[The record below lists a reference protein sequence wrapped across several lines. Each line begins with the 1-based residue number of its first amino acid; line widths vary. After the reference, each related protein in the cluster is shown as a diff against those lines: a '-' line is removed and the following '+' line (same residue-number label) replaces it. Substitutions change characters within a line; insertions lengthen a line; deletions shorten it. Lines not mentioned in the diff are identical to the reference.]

1 MFAVALL
8 TNAYAQNQLTLNNK
22 AYADGQHL
30 VSVFVDGNK
39 RVMATSAGTVGGA
52 LEQLK
57 VQTDKGDVIEPA
69 PATVI
74 DQPIFNVN
82 IYRALPATIFDD
94 GKKVQVLTGYR
105 SARQIVAA
113 AGLASYPEDVI
124 SLDRVD
130 DFGSGGTIGRQVTI
144 KRAKPVQVV
153 IAGQVYN
160 FRTQKNT
167 VGELFSEKGL
177 QVTASDVL
185 SSTLDSPISAGERIV
200 VNRLSQTIV
209 QSKETI
215 AMPVTYEYDANQP
228 LGYSAVRQAG
238 KDGIKMASY
247 VVDLKDGAETGRK
260 LLEER
265 VIEPAVARVIV
276 KGSKVVIVSSS
287 DAVSTGQRMA
297 AAKGW
302 DGEQWLALYQLWNR
316 ESKWN
321 PSARNGGSG
330 ACGIPQ
336 AYPCSKLGSA
346 FPGNVEG
353 QIAWGLNYI
362 EGRYGTPVKAWAYF
376 LAHNSY

>member
-1 MFAVALL
+1 MLAVALL

-57 VQTDKGDVIEPA
+57 VQTGKGDVIEPA
-69 PATVI
+69 PSTVI

-113 AGLASYPEDVI
+113 AGLASYPEDII
-124 SLDRVD
+124 SLDRVN
-130 DFGSGGTIGRQVTI
+130 DFGLGGTIGRQVTI

-160 FRTQKNT
+160 FRTQKTT

-177 QVTASDVL
+177 QVTPSDVL
-185 SSTLDSPISAGERIV
+185 SSKLDSPINAGERIV
-200 VNRLSQTIV
+200 VNRLSQTIA
-209 QSKETI
+209 QSKESI
-215 AMPVTYEYDANQP
+215 AMPVAYEYDANQP
-228 LGYSAVRQAG
+228 LGYSAVKQAG
-238 KDGIKMASY
+238 KDGVKMVSY

-260 LLEER
+260 LLDEK

-276 KGSKVVIVSSS
+276 KGSKTEV
-287 DAVSTGQRMA
+287 RA
-297 AAKGW
+297 AASGQPTAA
-302 DGEQWLALYQLWNR
+302 QWEKLRFCESGNNYANKRNAMYRGAYQFDYSTWNNYGGFYDPADAPAAVQDA
-316 ESKWN
+316 KAFDTY
-321 PSARNGGSG
+321 ARRG
-330 ACGIPQ
+330 ASPWPLCG
-336 AYPCSKLGSA
+336 
-346 FPGNVEG
+346 
-353 QIAWGLNYI
+353 
-362 EGRYGTPVKAWAYF
+362 RF
-376 LAHNSY
+376 LR